1 MMRWLAPEVV
11 QTSSMDCGPAALKCL
26 LEGFGVHVGY
36 GRLREACHT
45 DVDGTSIDT
54 LEEVARALGLDAEQ
68 LLVPYD
74 HVLVPES
81 ASLPA
86 IVIVRL
92 PSGFTHFVVI
102 YRRHGPFVQVM
113 DPATGRRWTTV
124 TLLQRDL
131 FQHRMPV
138 PAAAFREYAGSR
150 EMSVVLDRRMES
162 IGIASAERA
171 ALWATASADP
181 GPWGIAALDAAVR
194 VATALATAGELER
207 GSASGIVAALARRAA
222 EDPTVIPERMWTAY
236 PAPDDESDEPHV
248 IMRGAVVLRAKGML
262 GAARKDELEAPAAA
276 ESEVLRRA
284 LDEAR
289 PNALREL
296 VRVLAKDGVVA
307 PMACTIAIAM
317 AALGALV
324 EALLLRGL
332 LDLGAMLPLREQR
345 IGAVLA
351 TIGLLATTMAL
362 ELPQTAMV
370 QTLGRR
376 LEARLRVALQTK
388 IPRLPDR
395 FFQSRLTSDM
405 AQRSHSLSSLQALPR
420 LGTSL
425 LAAFFG
431 LIATVI
437 GLVWID
443 PAGAPIAIGSAV
455 LAIVLP
461 LVFVPV
467 LSEREL
473 RVQTH
478 LGAIA
483 RYYLDALLGITAVR
497 AHSAER
503 AVRREHESLLVEWQR
518 SARSMLSAAVR
529 VETIVALSGAALAI
543 VLIGGY
549 LARGGSLGGSLLVA
563 YWALAIPTFGE
574 QVALSA
580 RLYPHVR
587 GTFLRLLEP
596 LEAPEDPVPEV
607 VASGSARGPIAIEL
621 DHVEVRAGGH
631 RVLHEVDLAIA
642 PGQHVAIVGQS
653 GAGKSSL
660 LATLLGFYSPIHG
673 EVRVDGVALDA
684 TRLAL
689 LRREV
694 AWIDPAVQL
703 WNRSLLA
710 NLRYGADDPAVAPG
724 SVLDEAQLLPI
735 LERLPDGLAAALG
748 EGGALLSGGEGQRVR
763 AARAFLR
770 SNVRLALLD
779 EPFRG
784 LDREARRAL
793 TDNARRIFRSATLL
807 AVTHDV
813 RDTSSFDRVLVIED
827 GEVIEDGTPAE
838 LLAVEGSRYRALFD
852 ADVALADRLW
862 GEDVFR
868 RIRVSR
874 GELREETAP

>member
-1 MMRWLAPEVV
+1 M

-54 LEEVARALGLDAEQ
+54 LEDVARALGLDAEQ

-74 HVLVPES
+74 HVLAPES
-81 ASLPA
+81 GSLPA

-124 TLLQRDL
+124 ALLQRDL
-131 FQHRMPV
+131 YQHRMAV
-138 PAAAFREYAGSR
+138 PAAAFREYAVSK
-150 EMSVVLDRRMES
+150 EMSAVLDRRMAS
-162 IGIASAERA
+162 IGIESAERA
-171 ALWATASADP
+171 ALWATAIADP

-194 VATALATAGELER
+194 VVAALATAGELER
-207 GSASGIVAALARRAA
+207 GSASTIVAALARRAA
-222 EDPTVIPERMWTAY
+222 EHPNVIPERMWTAHLC
-236 PAPDDESDEPHV
+236 PADDADEPHV
-248 IMRGAVVLRAKGML
+248 MMRGAVVLRAKGL
-262 GAARKDELEAPAAA
+262 IAKTEGDALDTPDAA

-289 PNALREL
+289 PAALREL

-307 PMACTIAIAM
+307 PIACTIAIAM
-317 AALGALV
+317 AAIGALV
-324 EALLLRGL
+324 EALLLRGM
-332 LDLGAMLPLREQR
+332 LDLGVMLPLREQR
-345 IGAVLA
+345 IAAVLA
-351 TIGLLATTMAL
+351 MIALLATTMAL

-420 LGTSL
+420 LGGSL
-425 LAAFFG
+425 LASFFG
-431 LIATVI
+431 LIATVT
-437 GLVWID
+437 GLVWLD
-443 PAGAPIAIGSAV
+443 PAGAPIAIESAV

-518 SARSMLSAAVR
+518 SARAMSSAAVR
-529 VETIVALSGAALAI
+529 VDTLVALAGAALAI
-543 VLIGGY
+543 VSIAGY
-549 LARGGSLGGSLLVA
+549 LARGGALGGSLLVA
-563 YWALAIPTFGE
+563 YWALAIPMLGE

-596 LEAPEDPVPEV
+596 LDAPEDPVPDV
-607 VASGSARGPIAIEL
+607 VASGAAQDAVALRFDA
-621 DHVEVRAGGH
+621 VEVRAGGH
-631 RVLHEVDLAIA
+631 RVLHDVELTIA
-642 PGQHVAIVGQS
+642 AGEHVAIVGQS

-660 LATLLGFYSPIHG
+660 LATLLGFYTPIHG
-673 EVRVDGVALDA
+673 EVRVDGAPLDPA
-684 TRLAL
+684 RLAS
-689 LRREV
+689 LRREL

-710 NLRYGADDPAVAPG
+710 NLRYGADDPAIAPG
-724 SVLDEAQLLPI
+724 RVLDEAHLLPI
-735 LERLPDGLAAALG
+735 LERLPDGLATPLG

-784 LDREARRAL
+784 LDRDARRTL
-793 TDNARRIFRSATLL
+793 TERARHIFREATLL

-813 RDTSSFDRVLVIED
+813 RDTSSFDRVVVIED
-827 GEVIEDGTPAE
+827 GQVIEDGAPAE
-838 LLAVEGSRYRALFD
+838 LLAAEGSRYRALFD

-862 GEDVFR
+862 GEGVFR
-868 RIRVSR
+868 RIHVSC
-874 GELREETAP
+874 GALREERAQ